1 VISGPAAYP
10 SESTRLVVPAPSL
23 AVAALRE
30 ATDEYWIAV
39 VRLDSDPVDL
49 RFFPVDAL
57 PPDADDRVSL
67 ALAYPLGSAEPDA
80 RAFG

>member
-1 VISGPAAYP
+1 MISGPAAHP

-30 ATDEYWIAV
+30 ATDESWIAV

-49 RFFPVDAL
+49 RFFPVDGL
-57 PPDADDRVSL
+57 PLDADDGVRS
-67 ALAYPLGSAEPDA
+67 ALAYALGRAERCA
-80 RAFG
+80 RPVG